1 VGIRVA
7 PEARL
12 DDGKLDIIVFEGLRR
27 VELVKQVIAAIGG
40 RRPERRVTT
49 HRVARVRVTSRRPL
63 SIRIDLTDAEKTPID
78 VSIKPRELRVVAPE
92 QR

>member
-1 VGIRVA
+1 M
-7 PEARL
+7 
-12 DDGKLDIIVFEGLRR
+12 
-27 VELVKQVIAAIGG
+27 ELVKQVIAAIGG

-78 VSIKPRELRVVAPE
+78 VSINPGELRVVSRAARE
-92 QR
+92 